1 MAVSHRTMIADRPVD
16 AAAAI
21 ATTPDVL
28 QVKDAARA
36 AVPMTTIAGR
46 AAATSPDG
54 FRAKD
59 GARAAVTTTMI
70 TDRAVG
76 KSPGASQVSAT
87 VTTMMTGRGAATIL
101 AAL

>member
-1 MAVSHRTMIADRPVD
+1 MTMTAGH
-16 AAAAI
+16 AAA
-21 ATTPDVL
+21 TSPDVSRA
-28 QVKDAARA
+28 KDGARA

-70 TDRAVG
+70 TDRAVET
-76 KSPGASQVSAT
+76 SPIASQVSET